1 MKYPSLALAAALS
14 ALAGGAAQA
23 QTEVTVLRVAVND
36 EQQAYLEQIAE
47 AFEAQ
52 NEGVTVRFE
61 YVANEA
67 YKSRLPTLLQSEA
80 RPDVFYSWGGQTV
93 VEQVEAGFLQPIDAL
108 LPEGFADTI
117 PEAGLQAYSVD
128 GQLYGLPQYA
138 TEVVFWTNTALT
150 DQAGV
155 DIEAIASWDD
165 FLAAVQ
171 TLKDAGVT
179 PIVAGGQDKWPLH
192 FYWSYLALRQGGPT
206 VITDAMAGENGGFEN
221 EAFIAAGREFQRL
234 TELEPFQPGYI
245 ATTYETASGMFAD
258 GAGAFHLMG
267 DWDYLPMRERSTSGD
282 GLPDEQLA
290 IISFPAVADPVA
302 PGGEAATLGGINGW
316 AVSNSAEPEAV
327 EFLAFMMN
335 AENQREAGR
344 QELFIPIAEGT
355 ADEMENPFY
364 IEVAE
369 HIAASSF
376 HQIFLDQFLGASVGA
391 TINDISADLAQ
402 GVMTPEDAAAQVQEA
417 WDFR

>member
-52 NEGVTVRFE
+52 NEGVTVSFE

-67 YKSRLPTLLQSEA
+67 YKSRLPTLLQSDA

-117 PEAGLQAYSVD
+117 PEAGLQAYMVED
-128 GQLYGLPQYA
+128 QLYGLPQYA

-155 DIEAIASWDD
+155 DIEAIESWDD

-171 TLKDAGVT
+171 QLKDAGVT

-192 FYWSYLALRQGGPT
+192 FYWSYLALREGGPS
-206 VITDAMAGENGGFEN
+206 VITDAMAGETGGFEN

-267 DWDYLPMRERSTSGD
+267 DWDYLPMRERSTSGE
-282 GLPDEQLA
+282 GLPDDQLA
-290 IISFPAVADPVA
+290 ILSFPAVTDPVA

>member
-1 MKYPSLALAAALS
+1 MIYPTAALAAALAIIS
-14 ALAGGAAQA
+14 GQAALA
-23 QTEVTVLRVAVND
+23 QTEITVLRVAVND
-36 EQQAYLEQIAE
+36 EQEAYLEQIAT

-52 NEGVTVRFE
+52 NEGVTVSFE

-67 YKSRLPTLLQSEA
+67 YKSRLPTLLQSDA
-80 RPDVFYSWGGQTV
+80 RPDIFYSWGGQTV
-93 VEQVEAGFLQPIDAL
+93 VEQVQAGFLQPIDAL

-117 PEAGLQAYSVD
+117 PEAGMQAYSVE

-150 DQAGV
+150 EQAGV
-155 DIEAIASWDD
+155 DIAAIATWDD
-165 FLAAVQ
+165 FLGAVQ

-192 FYWSYLALRQGGPT
+192 FYWSYLALREGGPT
-206 VITDAMAGENGGFEN
+206 VVTDAMAGENGGFES
-221 EAFIAAGREFQRL
+221 EAFTAAGRQFQRL
-234 TELEPFQPGYI
+234 TELEPFQSGYI
-245 ATTYETASGMFAD
+245 STTYETASGMFAD

-267 DWDYLPMRERSTSGD
+267 DWDYLPMRERSTSGE
-282 GLPDEQLA
+282 GLPDDQLA
-290 IISFPAVADPVA
+290 ILSFPAVAEPVA
-302 PGGEAATLGGINGW
+302 EGGADATLGGINGW

-327 EFLAFMMN
+327 QFLAFMMN

-344 QELFIPIAEGT
+344 QELFIPIAEGS
-355 ADEMENPFY
+355 ADQMENPFY
-364 IEVAE
+364 IEVAD
-369 HIAASSF
+369 HITASSY

-402 GVMTPEDAAAQVQEA
+402 GVITPEDAAAQVQES